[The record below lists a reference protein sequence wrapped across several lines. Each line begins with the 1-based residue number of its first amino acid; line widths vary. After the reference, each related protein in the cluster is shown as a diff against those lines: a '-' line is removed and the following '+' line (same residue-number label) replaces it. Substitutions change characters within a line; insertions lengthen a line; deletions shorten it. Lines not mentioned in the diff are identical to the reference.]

1 MLLITNRATA
11 TAITTVTT
19 TTMSA
24 TTTITRTT
32 AKRNEQPTM
41 WKTNKTNPKGC
52 CFFCCCCWHLLLSLS
67 RVATPCCSYNLPHLL
82 LDLACDTTTPPTQ
95 ISRGDL
101 RDLSDV
107 LCIFYDKQAITTA
120 TKPAAAV
127 VVIVAAGGQPGPE
140 TCETGTEDCGL
151 RTEGET

>member
-11 TAITTVTT
+11 TAITAVTT

-24 TTTITRTT
+24 TTTTV
-32 AKRNEQPTM
+32 KRNEQPTM

-67 RVATPCCSYNLPHLL
+67 RSRVATPCCSYNLPHLL
-82 LDLACDTTTPPTQ
+82 LDLLCDTTTPPTQ

-107 LCIFYDKQAITTA
+107 LCIFYDKQAIATA
-120 TKPAAAV
+120 AKPA
-127 VVIVAAGGQPGPE
+127 AAGGQPGPD
-140 TCETGTEDCGL
+140 TCETGTEDFGL
-151 RTEGET
+151 RSEGET